1 MEADEYRKMAAVED
15 GMWYYRALHAR
26 IIRRF
31 IKSGSAEPVLDA
43 GCGTGGLLRRME
55 REGRVQHATGVDFSP
70 LACELSRART
80 QARIVEAD
88 LVALPFANGEFGTV
102 ISADV
107 LYHVPDDGAAFR
119 ELWRVMRPGGTLI
132 VNVPAYRWLWSYH
145 DEAVHSERRYNRGEL
160 REKLEAAG
168 FELQS
173 ITHWN
178 MFLLPLV
185 VLRRKVLPAPKGGS
199 DVEAYAPWLNT
210 ILGGVLRLEEE
221 LLNFCKNLPAG
232 SSLLAVAKK
241 PTQI

>member
-80 QARIVEAD
+80 QARIVEAN

-107 LYHVPDDGAAFR
+107 LYHVPDDGAALLIFSGTQLVMLGVIGEYIGRMFISINRRPQSVVR
-119 ELWRVMRPGGTLI
+119 EVVKSGAGLGT
-132 VNVPAYRWLWSYH
+132 
-145 DEAVHSERRYNRGEL
+145 
-160 REKLEAAG
+160 
-168 FELQS
+168 
-173 ITHWN
+173 
-178 MFLLPLV
+178 
-185 VLRRKVLPAPKGGS
+185 
-199 DVEAYAPWLNT
+199 
-210 ILGGVLRLEEE
+210 
-221 LLNFCKNLPAG
+221 
-232 SSLLAVAKK
+232 
-241 PTQI
+241 